1 MLKSHGLNAPWLF
14 CVYSSL
20 IFKSFLIEGK
30 KMKLKLKILLVLL
43 SLLAFNHNVFADDK
57 QPLVII
63 KDFKF
68 IPQEITIKRGQKI
81 RWENREKRQYH
92 SVWFEAL
99 GEEEPGDY
107 MFPDDET
114 FVYTREFKKSGTFPY
129 RCGPHPKMTGKVHV
143 ID

>member
-1 MLKSHGLNAPWLF
+1 
-14 CVYSSL
+14 
-20 IFKSFLIEGK
+20 
-30 KMKLKLKILLVLL
+30 MKL
-43 SLLAFNHNVFADDK
+43 SLLIAILTLTVFNHSAFAGEDNNSGA

-92 SVWFEAL
+92 TVWFEAL
-99 GEEEPGDY
+99 GEEEPADY
-107 MFPDDET
+107 MFPDDES
-114 FVYTREFKKSGTFPY
+114 FSYTREFKKNGTFPY
-129 RCGPHPKMTGKVHV
+129 RCGPHPKMTGTVRV